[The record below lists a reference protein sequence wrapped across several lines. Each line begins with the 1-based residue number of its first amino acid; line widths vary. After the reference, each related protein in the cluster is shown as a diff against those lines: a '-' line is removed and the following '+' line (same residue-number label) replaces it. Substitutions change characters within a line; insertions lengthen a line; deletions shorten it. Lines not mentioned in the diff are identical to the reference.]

1 MQRMIR
7 SCSGGLAGAYH
18 YVNSRRRIDA
28 LRGGAEAALDLIAD
42 DGPTNCFSC
51 DEAESSG
58 NAVMRNYAKDEQLVS
73 VDTTL
78 AVRGGKVFA
87 PA

>member
-1 MQRMIR
+1 MITR
-7 SCSGGLAGAYH
+7 VRCGSPGPDDDIEAGHGL
-18 YVNSRRRIDA
+18 N
-28 LRGGAEAALDLIAD
+28 AAC
-42 DGPTNCFSC
+42 DGPEPSLDSIANHGATDCFAG
-51 DEAESSG
+51 DEAESG
-58 NAVMRNYAKDEQLVS
+58 DITLVRYYAQDEQLVS

>member
-1 MQRMIR
+1 MSTSGRTSICTAAAR
-7 SCSGGLAGAYH
+7 SLRFTRFRTTALPNHLACDEPEAGDAAGARY
-18 YVNSRRRIDA
+18 DT
-28 LRGGAEAALDLIAD
+28 E
-42 DGPTNCFSC
+42 
-51 DEAESSG
+51 
-58 NAVMRNYAKDEQLVS
+58 DEQLVS